1 MWYCNKK
8 YERPVE
14 DVNIRL
20 GLLKG
25 DLDDDVAKITLIDF
39 LRRNIGFT
47 VELLTGISLYPDQ
60 IIVLKGLLNRNYC
73 LNVWGRGVGKTFI
86 GALYCVLQTLFEP
99 NTNILIAGPTFRTS
113 RFIFNHIEK
122 IASSKGGRM
131 LFDAIGKPI
140 KRPDEYRWSI
150 NEGSIVA
157 IPLNGEKIRGFRAN
171 VLLIDEFLLMGE
183 EMVEKILMP
192 YLVAPGGIGDRKKI
206 REQETRLIKKGL
218 MKEDE
223 REEFKNQSKLIA
235 LSSASYT
242 CEYLYKKYEEF
253 CKHIYSDDKS
263 VHGAT
268 FFVSQFAWDSIN
280 PDRIDKSIIELA
292 QSNESNSANFRR
304 EYGAEFI
311 DGSDSYFSMK
321 KMIECTIP
329 DGESPSMLLRGSK
342 DGKYILSFDTN
353 ASNSTRG
360 DDFAMTI
367 IELDADFKGGTVV
380 HSYAEAGRDLKD
392 HIKYFYYL
400 MTNFNVVMICGD
412 HAGHHQFIDSANES
426 EHFKRVGME
435 LKIMDFEPCKDG
447 EELQEELKKGRR
459 EYNTQAGRIIFTQ
472 LFREESIRRM
482 NEQLQGCI
490 DFKKI
495 WFGSSIKGDGATF
508 ERAAGA
514 GVDVKFLDYENVM
527 ELIDEQDIL
536 VRQTKYQ
543 CAAIELKT
551 SSRGAQTFD
560 LPQIFKRDT
569 TSTRL
574 RKDSYTS
581 LMLGCWGMKQYHDI
595 MNLPAESVDVSFVP
609 FYVR

>member
-1 MWYCNKK
+1 MWYSNSK
-8 YERPVE
+8 YNRIIT
-14 DVNIRL
+14 DVNEEL
-20 GLLKG
+20 SLLKG
-25 DLDDDVAKITLIDF
+25 ELDDEQAKVTLVKF

-60 IIVLKGLLNRNYC
+60 IIVIKALLNRNFC

-86 GALYCVLQTLFEP
+86 GAIYCLLQVLFEP
-99 NTNILIAGPTFRTS
+99 GTNILIAGPTFRTS

-122 IASSKGGRM
+122 IASSKNGRM

-140 KRPDEYRWSI
+140 KRPDEYRWKI

-192 YLVAPGGIGDRKKI
+192 YLVAPQDIGDRKKI
-206 REQETRLIKKGL
+206 RDHETSLIKRGL
-218 MKEDE
+218 MKEEE
-223 REEFKNQSKLIA
+223 RIAFENKSKLVA

-253 CKHIYSDDKS
+253 IKHIYSDDMPENK
-263 VHGAT
+263 AT
-268 FFVSQFAWDSIN
+268 FFISQFAWNSIST
-280 PDRIDKSIIELA
+280 DRIDKSIIELA

-321 KMIECTIP
+321 KMMECTVP
-329 DGESPSMLLRGSK
+329 DGQLPSMLLRGNK
-342 DGKYILSFDTN
+342 EKKYILSFDTN

-360 DDFAMTI
+360 DDFAMCVV
-367 IELDADFKGGTVV
+367 ELDEDFKGGTVV
-380 HSYAEAGRDLKD
+380 HSYAEAGKDLKD

-400 MTNFNVVMICGD
+400 ITSFNIVMICGD

-426 EHFKRVGME
+426 EHFKRAGLD
-435 LKIMDFEPCKDG
+435 LKIMDFDPSKEG
-447 EELQEELKKGRR
+447 IELEEELKKGRR
-459 EYNTQAGRIIFTQ
+459 EYNQQAQRILFTQ

-482 NEQLQGCI
+482 NEHLQGCI
-490 DFKKI
+490 DFKRI
-495 WFGSSIKGDGATF
+495 WFGSSIKGD
-508 ERAAGA
+508 AGA
-514 GVDVKFLDYENVM
+514 FGRATSSGVDLKFIGYSDMTEI
-527 ELIDEQDIL
+527 IDDQEIL
-536 VRQTKYQ
+536 LRQTKYQ

-551 SSRGAQTFD
+551 SARGLQTFD

-569 TSTRL
+569 SSTRL

-581 LMLGCWGMKQYHDI
+581 LMLACWGMKQYHDL
-595 MNLPAESVDVSFVP
+595 MNCPIDTIDNSFPP
-609 FYVR
+609 FFV